1 MPPGGYPGRQAAR
14 RFARNASE
22 GQSPESKPRR
32 AQSRSNGAELPAA
45 AIDAPVGKNLES
57 RRVAPHGRKRGTR
70 SNAACRELGN
80 PGITEVAGWS
90 SRDDIARTG
99 WEAVRPSCAVKLGGS
114 HSPVGPQ
121 RQGVAP
127 WPGRW
132 RGVASRAQ
140 PVCPLTE
147 LWRSAWQR
155 RAKAPDGFDS
165 ILRGGR
171 LSPAN
176 LENRIKSIGSRCKW
190 PHVTEAGRMR
200 RTPLGGYSKRRAAK
214 RFARSADEGQSPK
227 LKSRH
232 ARSRSNGA
240 ELPAAE

>member
-1 MPPGGYPGRQAAR
+1 M
-14 RFARNASE
+14 
-22 GQSPESKPRR
+22 
-32 AQSRSNGAELPAA
+32 
-45 AIDAPVGKNLES
+45 
-57 RRVAPHGRKRGTR
+57 
-70 SNAACRELGN
+70 
-80 PGITEVAGWS
+80 
-90 SRDDIARTG
+90 
-99 WEAVRPSCAVKLGGS
+99 
-114 HSPVGPQ
+114 GPQ

-165 ILRGGR
+165 ILRGGG

-200 RTPLGGYSKRRAAK
+200 RTPFGGCSKRRAAK

-240 ELPAAE
+240 ELPAAEIDAPRWGITSGLGGSRRTAEDEERQPNAVCLEPGKPGYNGSHWLK